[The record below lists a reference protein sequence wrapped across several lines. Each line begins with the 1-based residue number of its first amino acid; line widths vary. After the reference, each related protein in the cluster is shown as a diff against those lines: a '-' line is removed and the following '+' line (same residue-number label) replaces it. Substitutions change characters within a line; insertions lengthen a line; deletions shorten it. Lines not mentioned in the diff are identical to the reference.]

1 RDIRL
6 PVNTG
11 VRTDTFA
18 ESVPLVDMTNLV
30 LLPDG
35 SGLAPRQG
43 FEIRRN
49 DSPLDAAMKLD
60 PRKKI
65 TFVHNPPDLPEGTDM
80 IMIMNNKF
88 GDHRVECSELVNG
101 VAIPDQVEYGAR
113 LFSIDNMGFDQIMQV
128 FLPATQVN
136 INVGARGD
144 SSRFA
149 SCRIWTE
156 DGSLVSGVD

>member
-1 RDIRL
+1 
-6 PVNTG
+6 
-11 VRTDTFA
+11 
-18 ESVPLVDMTNLV
+18 PLVDMTNLV

-101 VAIPDQVEYGAR
+101 VAIPPQVEYGASIFSVFQIPP
-113 LFSIDNMGFDQIMQV
+113 LFRWPIFPNGGPYDKGYV
-128 FLPATQVN
+128 YVRR
-136 INVGARGD
+136 RGGLD
-144 SSRFA
+144 KTAYCYFKTS
-149 SCRIWTE
+149 
-156 DGSLVSGVD
+156 D